1 VATLGGSHR
10 TGLRVAE
17 LLIHFFA
24 QLAACAEQ
32 AETHGH
38 RGDTQAVGNFLSGI
52 VQHILQETNLAKIGG
67 QLDNG
72 TGEEHTHFLASQALF
87 GIILVRGDAAADA
100 FFAGADG
107 LLERDDLAFAAAAND
122 VDSRIGTNA
131 RDPGMK
137 IIPVCAARAGELIE
151 AGDGTQKSVLANVFG
166 IAGIA
171 GHAES
176 GKKEPGGIRHDQS
189 GEGFAIAA
197 PGSGEKIGTGRG
209 GLRGGT
215 DFRTWRDS
223 LVMLA
228 AEADDR
234 RVHLKA
240 KGSSVH
246 GVSRKAGKPPVGF
259 RC

>member
-1 VATLGGSHR
+1 VATLGDSHR

-24 QLAACAEQ
+24 QLAAGTEQ

-38 RGDTQAVGNFLSGI
+38 RGDTQTVGNFLSGI

-72 TGEEHTHFLASQALF
+72 AGEEHAHFLACQTLF
-87 GIILVRGDAAADA
+87 RIILVGGDAAADA
-100 FFAGADG
+100 FFAGTDG

-122 VDSRIGTNA
+122 VDSRIGTDA

-137 IIPVCAARAGELIE
+137 IIAGWGARAGKLIE
-151 AGDGTQKSVLANVFG
+151 ARNGAQKSVLANVFG

-197 PGSGEKIGTGRG
+197 PGIGEKIRTGRS
-209 GLRGGT
+209 GLCGGT
-215 DFRTWRDS
+215 NFRTWRDS

-246 GVSRKAGKPPVGF
+246 GGKQKGRQAASRV
-259 RC
+259 